1 LRDFVESLEGE
12 HRLALAFG
20 CYACGI
26 ILAAHDPS
34 TLQIWLVAVA
44 VAATIALTRRS
55 DVRPVRTL
63 SRLAPIAFS
72 FGLAFGASAISRSEH
87 PAFAALDGHHVVL
100 EGVALERPKQAD
112 GLSMRVR
119 VVHVRAPAAA
129 AAASLAGQ
137 TALVTFPSA
146 PHLPSFTGTRVLLR
160 ARLFVPGG
168 ARNEGEPSERD
179 SLGEQGVAFLL
190 SAHRSRDVSVLGPA
204 RGWDAWW
211 SSARQALADRLEAQ
225 LPPLEA
231 TVLEGILWGDRGN
244 LPASLRQEF
253 SDTGTVHVLTTAGLH
268 LGIMAGFLTALLMLT
283 PLRRP
288 LRAVVVLI
296 FAWAYAALA
305 GMHLPTVRAAGML
318 TAGTIAV
325 EAGRTRT
332 PSAVLAVAACA
343 VALPHPLAVLSP
355 SFSMSFACVAGIA
368 LLNPMLTK
376 LGLRDDCGLPP
387 LLAEV
392 LRTSLSV
399 QIALWP
405 LQALYFY
412 ALTPYAVLANA
423 VVVPLVGLIM
433 AVGALLCVASVA
445 LPPLALPLG
454 NIAWWGLAFLI
465 GAVERFGQL
474 PYAHM
479 DVPPPSHAFL
489 VLYWTGLIAA
499 ARWVHVHCASRPP
512 RVTEMPRIA
521 AYAAAAGVFLAFVYA
536 APAIRN
542 AFDRNLYV
550 HAIDVGQADCILL
563 RAPGGHA
570 MLIDGGGR
578 LERTAAGS
586 VIAAPIG
593 DRIATRVVVPFLLR
607 HWVLK
612 LDAVV
617 LTHPHGDHAGGLP
630 VILEHERVGVLYD
643 SGQPYGGP
651 AYRRTLHVLEARAV
665 PWSQAVRG
673 VRGELG
679 PAHFE
684 FLAPERPFITGSPS
698 DVNNNSAVVRV
709 TYGQVAMLFTGD
721 AQAEAEA
728 RMLSHGGTDLRADI
742 LKVGHHGSAYSS
754 TPEFLAAVHPK
765 IAIISCGL
773 HNVFGHPSTRTLTA
787 LRGEG
792 SQIYRTDLDGG
803 VSIITDGASL
813 QTRAMHEKL
822 SGS

>member
-1 LRDFVESLEGE
+1 
-12 HRLALAFG
+12 
-20 CYACGI
+20 
-26 ILAAHDPS
+26 
-34 TLQIWLVAVA
+34 
-44 VAATIALTRRS
+44 
-55 DVRPVRTL
+55 
-63 SRLAPIAFS
+63 
-72 FGLAFGASAISRSEH
+72 
-87 PAFAALDGHHVVL
+87 
-100 EGVALERPKQAD
+100 
-112 GLSMRVR
+112 
-119 VVHVRAPAAA
+119 
-129 AAASLAGQ
+129 
-137 TALVTFPSA
+137 
-146 PHLPSFTGTRVLLR
+146 
-160 ARLFVPGG
+160 
-168 ARNEGEPSERD
+168 
-179 SLGEQGVAFLL
+179 
-190 SAHRSRDVSVLGPA
+190 
-204 RGWDAWW
+204 
-211 SSARQALADRLEAQ
+211 
-225 LPPLEA
+225 
-231 TVLEGILWGDRGN
+231 
-244 LPASLRQEF
+244 
-253 SDTGTVHVLTTAGLH
+253 
-268 LGIMAGFLTALLMLT
+268 
-283 PLRRP
+283 
-288 LRAVVVLI
+288 
-296 FAWAYAALA
+296 
-305 GMHLPTVRAAGML
+305 
-318 TAGTIAV
+318 
-325 EAGRTRT
+325 
-332 PSAVLAVAACA
+332 
-343 VALPHPLAVLSP
+343 
-355 SFSMSFACVAGIA
+355 
-368 LLNPMLTK
+368 
-376 LGLRDDCGLPP
+376 
-387 LLAEV
+387 
-392 LRTSLSV
+392 
-399 QIALWP
+399 
-405 LQALYFY
+405 
-412 ALTPYAVLANA
+412 
-423 VVVPLVGLIM
+423 
-433 AVGALLCVASVA
+433 
-445 LPPLALPLG
+445 
-454 NIAWWGLAFLI
+454 
-465 GAVERFGQL
+465 
-474 PYAHM
+474 
-479 DVPPPSHAFL
+479 
-489 VLYWTGLIAA
+489 
-499 ARWVHVHCASRPP
+499 
-512 RVTEMPRIA
+512 
-521 AYAAAAGVFLAFVYA
+521 
-536 APAIRN
+536 
-542 AFDRNLYV
+542 
-550 HAIDVGQADCILL
+550 
-563 RAPGGHA
+563 